1 MRTPKEIKN
10 AVDRIASKFTADASG
25 SRITNDV
32 ECVVQ
37 EGLLCTVTADR
48 HQFVVDMP
56 GGMGG
61 EDAGPNPGAYARGAL
76 GSCLAIGYAIIF
88 ARREVPYSN
97 IRVRVEADLDV
108 RGGLGMDGAEP
119 AFEELRYSVDIDSC
133 ADAVE
138 VQKAID
144 EADANSPILHSFKN
158 PIPVQRTLS
167 INGTK
172 S

>member
-1 MRTPKEIKN
+1 
-10 AVDRIASKFTADASG
+10 
-25 SRITNDV
+25 
-32 ECVVQ
+32 
-37 EGLLCTVTADR
+37 
-48 HQFVVDMP
+48 
-56 GGMGG
+56 
-61 EDAGPNPGAYARGAL
+61 
-76 GSCLAIGYAIIF
+76 
-88 ARREVPYSN
+88 
-97 IRVRVEADLDV
+97 
-108 RGGLGMDGAEP
+108 MDGAEP

-144 EADANSPILHSFKN
+144 EADANSPILHSFEN